1 VALRRTFLAIFVPSE
16 ELAVPALLVKVP
28 TMPREWPTADNSSQL
43 NAAVS
48 KSLIFRKYKISQ
60 VFG

>member
-28 TMPREWPTADNSSQL
+28 TMPREWPL
-43 NAAVS
+43 
-48 KSLIFRKYKISQ
+48 FP
-60 VFG
+60 